1 MSDEST
7 KKQKEELQKL
17 TDDILDEAKKVKND
31 YEKNPSDISGS
42 FVNIHE
48 NSPFLDTIDG
58 EEPQYSG
65 SRWIHAIKTK
75 I

>member
-1 MSDEST
+1 MSCSKCD
-7 KKQKEELQKL
+7 KKAYVKYK
-17 TDDILDEAKKVKND
+17 DKND